1 MLSRMSSASVRTV
14 LPLAVVTGTS
24 MLAMD
29 LFLPA
34 VPTLQASLGTDVV
47 HAQATVAV
55 FLAGLAASQL
65 LWGEALN
72 RIGPRHC
79 VLIGAAV
86 LVLTSVGCALAGSIE
101 VLLAMR
107 LLQGI
112 AAGAATVVVP
122 SVVRATLS
130 DADAVRG
137 MATVAMIEAS
147 VPAAGPVLGAAL
159 LTVADWRATFWLIA
173 VVTLLALPFGARATP
188 ARLPGLD
195 TTVRASYADIL
206 GNGRFLRLALSHAL
220 AFGGLLTF
228 VASSPQLMHRAFG
241 LGAVAFATLQVLGV
255 LSFMGMASQSARVSR
270 RLGLAGAVRA
280 GALFHVAICAALLVV
295 AGFGVLSFAA
305 VAVFW
310 CAFCGA
316 FAIRGPAAF
325 SDALALPPSQMG
337 RASAMMTLA
346 LLLAGALGT
355 QIVAP
360 FMGGAT
366 AVPLATA
373 MLVLCVLSLWGV
385 TPYPGAAQRP

>member
-1 MLSRMSSASVRTV
+1 M
-14 LPLAVVTGTS
+14 
-24 MLAMD
+24 
-29 LFLPA
+29 
-34 VPTLQASLGTDVV
+34 
-47 HAQATVAV
+47 
-55 FLAGLAASQL
+55 
-65 LWGEALN
+65 
-72 RIGPRHC
+72 
-79 VLIGAAV
+79 
-86 LVLTSVGCALAGSIE
+86 
-101 VLLAMR
+101 
-107 LLQGI
+107 
-112 AAGAATVVVP
+112 
-122 SVVRATLS
+122 
-130 DADAVRG
+130 
-137 MATVAMIEAS
+137 
-147 VPAAGPVLGAAL
+147 
-159 LTVADWRATFWLIA
+159 
-173 VVTLLALPFGARATP
+173 
-188 ARLPGLD
+188 
-195 TTVRASYADIL
+195 
-206 GNGRFLRLALSHAL
+206 
-220 AFGGLLTF
+220 
-228 VASSPQLMHRAFG
+228 
-241 LGAVAFATLQVLGV
+241 

-373 MLVLCVLSLWGV
+373 MLVLCALSLWGV